1 MVHIKE
7 PENRG
12 QRQCTNPKT
21 LKLILVNWTRVLMI
35 NKLILSKKKKRFYGI
50 LLVTNVNEISHFK
63 SNFCHCDD
71 GIGNRYHNS
80 SII

>member
-35 NKLILSKKKKRFYGI
+35 NKLILSKKRKGFM
-50 LLVTNVNEISHFK
+50 VSF
-63 SNFCHCDD
+63 S
-71 GIGNRYHNS
+71 
-80 SII
+80 